1 MSCTSHFADGISP
14 RSGRGPRVER
24 VVGPRLRPRGGP
36 RPRPRPTQ
44 LSTRRT
50 HAQHRWTAAT
60 VYGPAATARRV
71 QRRPL
76 LCRSRRRFPRPCA
89 SSRAR
94 RFLRPKAARDRA
106 GTSRRKR
113 KRRGGRRR
121 PHTAYS
127 ARRRRPALQPRGTFD
142 SAARCFV
149 CRSVDLHLL
158 GRRRPTAAHAP
169 PGLRTAQGLL
179 ASSSVS
185 RSRACRTGICRRRRR
200 SGSSACA
207 RACPA
212 AARASRRRPSASAA
226 AAP

>member
-1 MSCTSHFADGISP
+1 VLSP

-36 RPRPRPTQ
+36 RPRPRSTQ

-50 HAQHRWTAAT
+50 HVQHRWTAAT

-94 RFLRPKAARDRA
+94 RFLRPKAAGDRA

-121 PHTAYS
+121 PHTACR

-142 SAARCFV
+142 SVGPLSGFCE
-149 CRSVDLHLL
+149 D
-158 GRRRPTAAHAP
+158 T
-169 PGLRTAQGLL
+169 
-179 ASSSVS
+179 
-185 RSRACRTGICRRRRR
+185 TGFCV
-200 SGSSACA
+200 
-207 RACPA
+207 
-212 AARASRRRPSASAA
+212 RASRVVLCSSGVSCNLVSQHHMAVGYHGDVLRARNCCGKLSTRRAKRSKVGVTHDI
-226 AAP
+226 